1 MGDASMAHP
10 TPWHQDAPKGPLC
23 RGVLVKVTQGWVVPA
38 APQLLPSETV
48 LNWEGGWGSDGG
60 TDLTLAQCSPRPQ
73 QGADARYVFV
83 KPN

>member
-48 LNWEGGWGSDGG
+48 LNWEGGWGSALQVEVGFR
-60 TDLTLAQCSPRPQ
+60 LLPVRSLR
-73 QGADARYVFV
+73 
-83 KPN
+83 K